1 MSFRRR
7 ITIAAAAA
15 VTVAVLLASAGAYL
29 AVRGQLRGQVDD
41 SLRRQTNSGNEPADL
56 QRLRFRFSGA
66 LGPGPQAPRTN
77 LGGPAAY
84 LQLVSPTG
92 QTLRPPGDTVALPV
106 DARVIALASH
116 GGRSYLRDADVADTH
131 VRIGVS
137 ALPGGGAI
145 EVARSLGEVDNVLGR
160 LRIIL
165 LIVSLGGIAL
175 AALLGRIVAGAAV
188 APVRRLTDAAEHVA
202 VTQDLSARIDVSGA
216 DELSRLAS
224 SFNTMLAS
232 LGESVAALDA
242 SVAAQRQLV
251 ADASHELRTPL
262 TSLRTNIEVLEG
274 STELPPEERAALMRD
289 VHEQIEELTA
299 LMADV
304 IELARGDEPGA
315 DMGPL
320 PLQSV
325 VEECLT
331 RARRNWP
338 GMEIT
343 ADLHESVVVGAPER
357 LERAVNNL
365 IDNALQWSTVP
376 GPVEVAV
383 AHGTVSVRDY
393 GPGIP
398 EADLPYVFDRFYR
411 APDAR
416 GRPGSGL
423 GLAIVRQ
430 VALAHGGSVTAT
442 NEPGGGAQLR
452 LRIPEDAGE
461 NGAGPPA

>member
-15 VTVAVLLASAGAYL
+15 VAVAVLLASAGAYL
-29 AVRGQLRGQVDD
+29 VVRGQLRGQVDD
-41 SLRRQTNSGNEPADL
+41 SLRRQTTGLNDPGDV
-56 QRLRFRFSGA
+56 QRLRDRLDGFLGA
-66 LGPGPQAPRTN
+66 PAPRIG
-77 LGGPAAY
+77 LGGPTAY

-92 QTLRPPGDTVALPV
+92 QTIRPPEDTVALPIDGRV
-106 DARVIALASH
+106 TQLARH
-116 GGRSYLRDADVADTH
+116 GGRFYLRDANVANTH
-131 VRIGVS
+131 VRIGIA

-165 LIVSLGGIAL
+165 LVVSLGGVAL
-175 AALLGRIVAGAAV
+175 AAALGRFVSGAAV

-202 VTQDLSARIDVSGA
+202 DTQDLSARIEVSGA

-232 LGESVAALDA
+232 LGHSVAALDA

-262 TSLRTNIEVLEG
+262 TSLRTNIEVLEA
-274 STELPPEERAALMRD
+274 STELPPDERAALLTD

-304 IELARGDEPGA
+304 IELARGDEPGVE
-315 DMGPL
+315 MRPL
-320 PLQSV
+320 RLDSV
-325 VEECLT
+325 VEQCLA

-338 GMEIT
+338 GMQIQ
-343 ADLHESVVVGAPER
+343 ADLDETVVVGAPER

-365 IDNALQWSTVP
+365 IDNALKWSNPP
-376 GPVEVAV
+376 GPVEVEV
-383 AHGTVSVRDY
+383 VHGMVSVRDH

-398 EADLPYVFDRFYR
+398 KADLPHVFDRFYR

-430 VALAHGGSVTAT
+430 VALAHGGSVIAE
-442 NEPGGGAQLR
+442 NDEGRGARLR
-452 LRIPEDAGE
+452 LRIPEDEGSD
-461 NGAGPPA
+461 GAGSNA